1 MMYTSGSTGA
11 PKGVLGTHSGLINRL
26 IWQYENFP
34 YVPRASGF
42 EGNSDSDSTNS
53 GEESQSSDLP
63 EEAPNADG
71 ESVETDEQRHEQ
83 SYGVS
88 QEKETAAFGAN
99 DDNSEGGEGD
109 MVEATVTM
117 PFRGEVI
124 CRRTPVSPVNLS
136 GRIRLVAV
144 IA

>member
-1 MMYTSGSTGA
+1 MYTSGSTGA

-34 YVPRASGF
+34 YVPRSSGF

-63 EEAPNADG
+63 EEAPNADR
-71 ESVETDEQRHEQ
+71 ESVETDEQKHEQ
-83 SYGVS
+83 SDGVS

-136 GRIRLVAV
+136 SRIRLVAV